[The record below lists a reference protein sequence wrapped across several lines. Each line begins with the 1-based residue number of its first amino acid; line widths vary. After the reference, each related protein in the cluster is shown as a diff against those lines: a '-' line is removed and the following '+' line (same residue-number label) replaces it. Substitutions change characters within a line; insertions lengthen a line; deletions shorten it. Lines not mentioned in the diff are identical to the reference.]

1 MSLPLTDCSNFVAA
15 HTSLGVV
22 AMVFFGGALM
32 NLGDGSFVYYFGTMA
47 AISLVMFAAAFLV
60 DRHIEPLRRAAVTP
74 DA

>member
-47 AISLVMFAAAFLV
+47 AISLLMFAAAFLV
-60 DRHIEPLRRAAVTP
+60 DRHIDRCAAPPTPP